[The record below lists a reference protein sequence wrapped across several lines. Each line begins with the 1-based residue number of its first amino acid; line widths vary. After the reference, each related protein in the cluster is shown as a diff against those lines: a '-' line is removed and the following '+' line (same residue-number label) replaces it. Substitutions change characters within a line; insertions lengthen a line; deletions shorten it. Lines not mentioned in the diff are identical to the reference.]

1 MADFVDPPPPPPPSP
16 PPTQAPPPPGEPEP
30 PDPRVR
36 EALEAWEK
44 ELDRVIAQ
52 MSETIGA
59 AVKEHEAGK
68 IDVATLQKRCLEAGV
83 VRTGDMLVMWDWVN
97 GKVFSYDG
105 FQMVELTEMQA

>member
-1 MADFVDPPPPPPPSP
+1 
-16 PPTQAPPPPGEPEP
+16 
-30 PDPRVR
+30 
-36 EALEAWEK
+36 
-44 ELDRVIAQ
+44 

>member
-1 MADFVDPPPPPPPSP
+1 MADFVDPPPPPSP
-16 PPTQAPPPPGEPEP
+16 PPAQAPPPPGEPEP
-30 PDPRVR
+30 PDPQVR

-44 ELDRVIAQ
+44 ELDQVIAQ

-59 AVKEHEAGK
+59 AVEEHEAGK